1 MKIDRDDYEYVIV
14 YEVGGVLVTVA
25 RFDGLVVDESII
37 ETCFESIC
45 ARFSPETVTFVIAV
59 DLFRP
64 WDDES
69 NPYKRYEVG

>member
-1 MKIDRDDYEYVIV
+1 MKIDRNIDEYAIV
-14 YEVGGVLVTVA
+14 YEGSGGLTTVA

-37 ETCFESIC
+37 EACFESIC
-45 ARFSPETVTFVIAV
+45 AKFSPETVTFVIAV